1 MRVALVL
8 HGQPRNFL
16 RGHANMNAFMSHQ
29 QGVILDVFYHCWVLQ
44 DGEMFSP
51 SPFRDIPKADL
62 VSHGDTPAKL
72 EDLYH
77 PVACEYE
84 HPPAAFNLTLPPL
97 PGAGNL
103 YNTASPLYSRTKA
116 MKLVAD
122 FIQHTNTRYDAVI
135 STRFDVPPCPSIRL
149 HEIDLTKVYMS
160 DIHRPR
166 NIFSDVF
173 IVIPTDVYLRWFGI
187 YDNFER
193 IVTSPHV
200 HYRMRSIGETVAING
215 EEMMTSSYLFHYET
229 IENVVFS
236 PLIVGR
242 MT

>member
-8 HGQPRNFL
+8 HGQPRDFL
-16 RGHANMNAFMSHQ
+16 RGYATLSAFISHQ
-29 QGVILDVFYHCWVLQ
+29 QGVIVDVFYHCWVLGG
-44 DGEMFSP
+44 GEMFTS
-51 SPFRDIPKADL
+51 SPFRTISKEEL
-62 VSHGDTPAKL
+62 VFREDTPSKL

-97 PGAGNL
+97 PGAGNT
-103 YNTASPLYSRTKA
+103 YNVASQMYSRTRA

-122 FIQHTNTRYDAVI
+122 SIQRTNTHYDAVL
-135 STRFDVPPCPSIRL
+135 STRFDIPISISIRL
-149 HEIDLTKVYMS
+149 HELDLTKVYIS
-160 DIHRPR
+160 NVHRPR
-166 NIFSDVF
+166 NIFSDNF
-173 IVIPTDVYLRWFGI
+173 IISPTDVYLKWFDI

-193 IVTSPHV
+193 IVTSSHV
-200 HYRMRSIGETVAING
+200 HDRMRSIGETVAINP
-215 EEMMTSSYLFHYET
+215 EEMMTSSYLFHYDT

-236 PLIVGR
+236 PRIVDR